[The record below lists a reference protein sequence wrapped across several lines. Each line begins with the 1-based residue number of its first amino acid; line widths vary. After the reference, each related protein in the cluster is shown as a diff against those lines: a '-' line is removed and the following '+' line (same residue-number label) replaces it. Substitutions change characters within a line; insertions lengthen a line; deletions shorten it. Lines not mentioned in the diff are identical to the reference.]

1 MREVF
6 QGVQTVP
13 DHGVIRHG
21 LCGQR
26 LQRQVY
32 IGQIVQRFAA
42 YMIGPG
48 LPFPELFL
56 VLFVRTVV
64 PSDDYG
70 KYAGKEDKGCK
81 NK

>member
-1 MREVF
+1 MS
-6 QGVQTVP
+6 
-13 DHGVIRHG
+13 
-21 LCGQR
+21 
-26 LQRQVY
+26 RQSLTTASSAMACVGSDSSGRVY